1 MISLRHYI
9 EEKVAAFNIGRS
21 SMPQIKDQAHF
32 KQHLD
37 SLGVVY
43 ATYRVGIDQITP
55 VQVDIDQAKVQSIDP
70 TKPSTPIIVSD
81 AFYILDGHH
90 RYFSHMF
97 YDMDDIEVIQVDTGI
112 NKLLALAN
120 DYVEGSAD
128 DS

>member
-1 MISLRHYI
+1 
-9 EEKVAAFNIGRS
+9 
-21 SMPQIKDQAHF
+21 MPQIKDQAHF
-32 KQHLD
+32 KQHLET
-37 SLGVVY
+37 LGIFY
-43 ATYRVGIDQITP
+43 STRYVGVDQITP

-70 TKPSTPIIVSD
+70 SKPSAPIIVSD

-97 YDMDDIEVIQVDTGI
+97 YDMDEIEVIQVDTGI

-120 DYVEGSAD
+120 DYVEQGAFD